1 MELLNSILYDTVYH
15 SAPII
20 LCVIGGIFAYK
31 ANVLNIALEG
41 MMLNGAFISVLVEY
55 LTGSV
60 ALAVIAAIVT
70 TLLWGLVFSFLGIT
84 CNGNVIVIGLGI
96 NLIVPAIAKFVLKV
110 MELAN
115 ISLQDVGVADFK
127 INIPGIK
134 SIPLIGGIVS
144 GHPVITYL
152 AFIGIAAAAI
162 LMYKT
167 KFGIYVRVVGE
178 NEDSAIS
185 LGLKTQ
191 KYKYIAVLIGAF
203 CCALAGINLSMER
216 MAMFTSDMTAGRGFI
231 AIAAIYCGQ
240 GKPVQS
246 SLYAILFGVARSLA
260 VNLSV
265 YAGPAAGMFDTIPY
279 IIMVAVL
286 AVVSFMKFKEGKR
299 IQVRLRGRK
308 MAKTALIIVDM
319 VRDFTDPEGLVFYP
333 ENQKIL
339 PRIKKVLDES
349 RKHELLIVFLQH
361 CNRKDKVD
369 KKAQSMRPNCIEGTF
384 GIEIDPMLEVDEKKD
399 YVIRKRRYSGFFGTD
414 LDLVLREN
422 EVENVVVVG
431 TKTNCCIRATVTD
444 AFYLNYNPYV
454 IRECVA
460 TNSETVNEVHL
471 TDIDKYLGKVIDM
484 NTFSKMLEEGQ
495 L

>member
-60 ALAVIAAIVT
+60 ALAVIGAIVT

-286 AVVSFMKFKEGKR
+286 AVVSFMKFKDVK
-299 IQVRLRGRK
+299 VRGYK
-308 MAKTALIIVDM
+308 FD
-319 VRDFTDPEGLVFYP
+319 
-333 ENQKIL
+333 
-339 PRIKKVLDES
+339 
-349 RKHELLIVFLQH
+349 
-361 CNRKDKVD
+361 
-369 KKAQSMRPNCIEGTF
+369 
-384 GIEIDPMLEVDEKKD
+384 
-399 YVIRKRRYSGFFGTD
+399 
-414 LDLVLREN
+414 
-422 EVENVVVVG
+422 
-431 TKTNCCIRATVTD
+431 
-444 AFYLNYNPYV
+444 
-454 IRECVA
+454 
-460 TNSETVNEVHL
+460 
-471 TDIDKYLGKVIDM
+471 
-484 NTFSKMLEEGQ
+484 
-495 L
+495 

>member
-96 NLIVPAIAKFVLKV
+96 NLIVPA
-110 MELAN
+110 
-115 ISLQDVGVADFK
+115 FK

-286 AVVSFMKFKEGKR
+286 AVVSFMKFKDVK
-299 IQVRLRGRK
+299 VRGYK
-308 MAKTALIIVDM
+308 FD
-319 VRDFTDPEGLVFYP
+319 
-333 ENQKIL
+333 
-339 PRIKKVLDES
+339 
-349 RKHELLIVFLQH
+349 
-361 CNRKDKVD
+361 
-369 KKAQSMRPNCIEGTF
+369 
-384 GIEIDPMLEVDEKKD
+384 
-399 YVIRKRRYSGFFGTD
+399 
-414 LDLVLREN
+414 
-422 EVENVVVVG
+422 
-431 TKTNCCIRATVTD
+431 
-444 AFYLNYNPYV
+444 
-454 IRECVA
+454 
-460 TNSETVNEVHL
+460 
-471 TDIDKYLGKVIDM
+471 
-484 NTFSKMLEEGQ
+484 
-495 L
+495 

>member
-60 ALAVIAAIVT
+60 AL
-70 TLLWGLVFSFLGIT
+70 VFSFLGIT
-84 CNGNVIVIGLGI
+84 CKGNVIVIGLGI
-96 NLIVPAIAKFVLKV
+96 NLIVPAVAKFVLKI

-115 ISLQDVGVADFK
+115 ISLQNVSVADFK

-134 SIPLIGGIVS
+134 SIPLIGKILS
-144 GHPVITYL
+144 GHPIITYL
-152 AFIGIAAAAI
+152 AFIGIAAVAI

-279 IIMVAVL
+279 IIMVIVL
-286 AVVSFMKFKEGKR
+286 AVVSFMKFKDVK
-299 IQVRLRGRK
+299 VRGYK
-308 MAKTALIIVDM
+308 FD
-319 VRDFTDPEGLVFYP
+319 
-333 ENQKIL
+333 
-339 PRIKKVLDES
+339 
-349 RKHELLIVFLQH
+349 
-361 CNRKDKVD
+361 
-369 KKAQSMRPNCIEGTF
+369 
-384 GIEIDPMLEVDEKKD
+384 
-399 YVIRKRRYSGFFGTD
+399 
-414 LDLVLREN
+414 
-422 EVENVVVVG
+422 
-431 TKTNCCIRATVTD
+431 
-444 AFYLNYNPYV
+444 
-454 IRECVA
+454 
-460 TNSETVNEVHL
+460 
-471 TDIDKYLGKVIDM
+471 
-484 NTFSKMLEEGQ
+484 
-495 L
+495 

>member
-1 MELLNSILYDTVYH
+1 M
-15 SAPII
+15 
-20 LCVIGGIFAYK
+20 GI
-31 ANVLNIALEG
+31 
-41 MMLNGAFISVLVEY
+41 
-55 LTGSV
+55 
-60 ALAVIAAIVT
+60 
-70 TLLWGLVFSFLGIT
+70 VFSFLGIT

-286 AVVSFMKFKEGKR
+286 AVVSFMKFKDVK
-299 IQVRLRGRK
+299 VRGYK
-308 MAKTALIIVDM
+308 FD
-319 VRDFTDPEGLVFYP
+319 
-333 ENQKIL
+333 
-339 PRIKKVLDES
+339 
-349 RKHELLIVFLQH
+349 
-361 CNRKDKVD
+361 
-369 KKAQSMRPNCIEGTF
+369 
-384 GIEIDPMLEVDEKKD
+384 
-399 YVIRKRRYSGFFGTD
+399 
-414 LDLVLREN
+414 
-422 EVENVVVVG
+422 
-431 TKTNCCIRATVTD
+431 
-444 AFYLNYNPYV
+444 
-454 IRECVA
+454 
-460 TNSETVNEVHL
+460 
-471 TDIDKYLGKVIDM
+471 
-484 NTFSKMLEEGQ
+484 
-495 L
+495 

>member
-1 MELLNSILYDTVYH
+1 
-15 SAPII
+15 
-20 LCVIGGIFAYK
+20 
-31 ANVLNIALEG
+31 
-41 MMLNGAFISVLVEY
+41 MLNGAFISVLVEY

-70 TLLWGLVFSFLGIT
+70 TLLWGLVFSFLGIS

-134 SIPLIGGIVS
+134 SIPLIGG
-144 GHPVITYL
+144 TYL

-286 AVVSFMKFKEGKR
+286 AVVSFMKFKDVK
-299 IQVRLRGRK
+299 VRGYK
-308 MAKTALIIVDM
+308 FD
-319 VRDFTDPEGLVFYP
+319 
-333 ENQKIL
+333 
-339 PRIKKVLDES
+339 
-349 RKHELLIVFLQH
+349 
-361 CNRKDKVD
+361 
-369 KKAQSMRPNCIEGTF
+369 
-384 GIEIDPMLEVDEKKD
+384 
-399 YVIRKRRYSGFFGTD
+399 
-414 LDLVLREN
+414 
-422 EVENVVVVG
+422 
-431 TKTNCCIRATVTD
+431 
-444 AFYLNYNPYV
+444 
-454 IRECVA
+454 
-460 TNSETVNEVHL
+460 
-471 TDIDKYLGKVIDM
+471 
-484 NTFSKMLEEGQ
+484 
-495 L
+495 